1 MTPGAWP
8 DVAAVAAPARL
19 MPMFDPHYPA
29 SARPAT
35 KPSRLLVLLAG
46 LWAVF
51 PASAAA
57 APADFAWLDP
67 DNIVWTSPSRNTT
80 SRRQT
85 IILLNSDAPF
95 CRVSMTTVLETR
107 QRKTELRSGG
117 FIPKWLPF
125 LAQQISVLAD
135 RINDPN

>member
-95 CRVSMTTVLETR
+95 CRVSMTTLSET
-107 QRKTELRSGG
+107 TGLRV
-117 FIPKWLPF
+117 PP
-125 LAQQISVLAD
+125 V
-135 RINDPN
+135 

>member
-1 MTPGAWP
+1 
-8 DVAAVAAPARL
+8 
-19 MPMFDPHYPA
+19 MFDPHYPA

-95 CRVSMTTVLETR
+95 CRVSMTTVLETAR
-107 QRKTELRSGG
+107 RPTALRGRV
-117 FIPKWLPF
+117 FIPTGGRILGQGISATMLVFPVRRRMARIRF
-125 LAQQISVLAD
+125 RCLA
-135 RINDPN
+135 

>member
-1 MTPGAWP
+1 
-8 DVAAVAAPARL
+8 
-19 MPMFDPHYPA
+19 MFDPHYPA

-117 FIPKWLPF
+117 FIPKWPPF